1 LREAEREFREALR
14 LDPQYA
20 LAQAALAL
28 TLAHIPWLGGPPA
41 IEVMGPAKE
50 AALSALANDESVALA
65 HAALARIHEWYDFDP
80 ARAQREHLRA
90 MELDDQDQWVLRGY
104 AHFLLNRDAF
114 DEALELN
121 ERDLALDPASLL
133 ANRYRAQILYVARR
147 YDECVSQSQSNVLL
161 DPRDLVLSYGWLSR
175 CLE

>member
-1 LREAEREFREALR
+1 
-14 LDPQYA
+14 
-20 LAQAALAL
+20 
-28 TLAHIPWLGGPPA
+28 
-41 IEVMGPAKE
+41 
-50 AALSALANDESVALA
+50 
-65 HAALARIHEWYDFDP
+65 
-80 ARAQREHLRA
+80 

-161 DPRDLVLSYGWLSR
+161 DPRNLVLSYGWLSR